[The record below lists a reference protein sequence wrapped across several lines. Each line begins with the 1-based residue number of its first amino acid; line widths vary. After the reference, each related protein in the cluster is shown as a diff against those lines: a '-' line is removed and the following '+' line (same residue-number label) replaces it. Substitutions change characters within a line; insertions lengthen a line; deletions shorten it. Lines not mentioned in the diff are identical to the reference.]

1 MQSRP
6 CASSSLFF
14 FFPPLLLYSLEVQAL
29 FTKTNSLA
37 FRIPGGVE
45 APRGVYE
52 GGTIPLARLG
62 EAATQP
68 YIRVRIRRFV
78 RVELDVGSRL
88 RCSES
93 PENWPN
99 STFGCSRTVQYLPCL
114 WKVTLRPTRC
124 RATSPSPSH
133 VREEFVVAV
142 PARDVLAFGDA
153 SSAEAIA

>member
-78 RVELDVGSRL
+78 RVELDVGSQA
-88 RCSES
+88 CDAA
-93 PENWPN
+93 
-99 STFGCSRTVQYLPCL
+99 SRQRTGR
-114 WKVTLRPTRC
+114 T
-124 RATSPSPSH
+124 APSD
-133 VREEFVVAV
+133 VAV
-142 PARDVLAFGDA
+142 R
-153 SSAEAIA
+153 SSICPVYGR